1 LAGRRSEVALVV
13 QKYGGTS
20 VGDLSKIRQVAK
32 KVAARVDAG
41 DQVIVVVSAMA
52 GETDRLLSM
61 AYELNDHPDGR
72 EIDQLLS
79 NGERISISL
88 LTLALQSLGYKA
100 KSLTGRQVGIITDNN
115 HTNARIISVDA
126 DKIRRTL
133 EEGYIC
139 VVAGFQ
145 GISPNDDVTTLGR
158 GGSDT
163 TAVALAAAT
172 GADICEIYTD
182 VDGIYTADPSIVP
195 SARRLDR
202 IYYDEMLE
210 LASLGAKVLH
220 ARSVEFGKR
229 YGVPILVKSTFE
241 EGEGTMVVERQAG
254 MEEVTVTGVTC
265 SKDQAKVTILGV
277 PDRPGIAALVFE
289 TVAKHNIVVDMIVQN
304 ISEEGLTDI
313 SFTVSR
319 KDAERTQ
326 ELMRTVAEQIGARD
340 VTLDTGIIKVSIVGA
355 GMRSAP
361 GVAAR
366 MFRALANE
374 GINIM
379 MISTSEIKVSCIIE
393 EKYAELAVRVL
404 HKAFEEDSPTV
415 SEDSEL

>member
-1 LAGRRSEVALVV
+1 MALVV
-13 QKYGGTS
+13 QKFGGTS
-20 VGDLSKIRQVAK
+20 VGDLHKILEVAK
-32 KVAARVDAG
+32 KVASRADMG
-41 DQVIVVVSAMA
+41 DQVVVVVSAMA
-52 GETDRLLSM
+52 GETDRLLNM
-61 AYELNDHPDGR
+61 AYELSGQPDGR
-72 EIDQLLS
+72 EVDQLVS

-88 LTLALQSLGYKA
+88 LTLALQKLGYKA
-100 KSLTGRQVGIITDNN
+100 KSLTGRQVGIITDSN

-133 EEGYIC
+133 EEGFIC

-145 GISPNDDVTTLGR
+145 GISRNDDVTTLGR

-172 GADICEIYTD
+172 GATVCEIYTD
-182 VDGIYTADPSIVP
+182 VDGIYTADPNIVP
-195 SARRLDR
+195 LARKLER
-202 IYYDEMLE
+202 IFYEEMLE

-220 ARSVEFGKR
+220 SRSVEFGKR
-229 YGVPILVKSTFE
+229 YGVPILVKSAFGQ
-241 EGEGTMVVERQAG
+241 GEGTMVVERQTG
-254 MEEVTVTGVTC
+254 MEEVTVAGVTT

-289 TVAKHNIVVDMIVQN
+289 SVAEHNIVVDMIVQN

-319 KDAERTQ
+319 KDAKKTL
-326 ELMRTVAEQIGARD
+326 ELMKKVAEDIGARD
-340 VTLDTGIIKVSIVGA
+340 VTLDTGIVKVSIVGA

-366 MFRALANE
+366 MFRVFADE

-404 HKAFEEDSPTV
+404 HKAFEESKP
-415 SEDSEL
+415 

>member
-1 LAGRRSEVALVV
+1 MALVV

-20 VGDLSKIRQVAK
+20 VGDLHKIHEVAK
-32 KVAARVDAG
+32 KVGARVDQG
-41 DQVIVVVSAMA
+41 DQVVVVVSAMA
-52 GETDRLLSM
+52 GETDRLLNM
-61 AYELNDHPDGR
+61 AYGLTDQPDGR
-72 EIDQLLS
+72 EVDQLLS

-88 LTLALQSLGYKA
+88 LTLALHSLGYKA
-100 KSLTGRQVGIITDNN
+100 KSLTGRQVGITTDTN
-115 HTNARIISVDA
+115 HMSARIISVDA
-126 DKIRRTL
+126 EKIRRAL

-145 GISPNDDVTTLGR
+145 GISLNDDVTTLGR

-182 VDGIYTADPSIVP
+182 VDGIYTADPNIVP
-195 SARRLDR
+195 SARKLER
-202 IYYDEMLE
+202 IFYDEMLE

-220 ARSVEFGKR
+220 ARCVEFGKR

-241 EGEGTMVVERQAG
+241 EREGSMVVERQAG
-254 MEEVTVTGVTC
+254 MEEVTVAGVTS

-277 PDRPGIAALVFE
+277 PDRPGIAALIFE
-289 TVAKHNIVVDMIVQN
+289 TVAANNVVVDMIVQN
-304 ISEEGLTDI
+304 ISEEDLTDI

-319 KDAERTQ
+319 KDAEQ
-326 ELMRTVAEQIGARD
+326 AKDLMHEMAKEIGARD
-340 VTLDTGIIKVSIVGA
+340 VTLDTGIVKVSIVGA
-355 GMRSAP
+355 GMRGAP

-366 MFRALANE
+366 MFRAMADE

-404 HKAFEEDSPTV
+404 HKAFEEDAPVV
-415 SEDSEL
+415 SEESSL